1 MKEIDQKFAALSDA
15 NRRAILSRLTIGEAN
30 AGELAAPL
38 PISQPAVSQHLK
50 VLLEAGM
57 IQREVRGQ
65 QRIFSLAPGAL
76 QGIDGYLG
84 GLREALEAS
93 YARLDAL
100 LSDLQN
106 KQN

>member
-1 MKEIDQKFAALSDA
+1 MKEIDQKFAALSDHT
-15 NRRAILSRLTIGEAN
+15 RRAILARLTAGEAN

-50 VLLEAGM
+50 VLIEAGM
-57 IQREVRGQ
+57 VEREARGQ
-65 QRIFSLAPGAL
+65 QRIYRLAPGAL
-76 QGIDGYLG
+76 DGIDGYLG
-84 GLREALEAS
+84 GLRQALEAN

-100 LSDLQN
+100 LDDMQN